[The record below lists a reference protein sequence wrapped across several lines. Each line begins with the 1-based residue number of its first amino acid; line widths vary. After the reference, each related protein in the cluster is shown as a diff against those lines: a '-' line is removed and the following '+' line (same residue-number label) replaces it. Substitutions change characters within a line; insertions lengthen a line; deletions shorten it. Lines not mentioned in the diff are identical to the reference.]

1 MIYKYLIYKLIN
13 ITLIYNIFLQKMEIL
28 WEIRMLTLKTKKYYI
43 IPYIICYIITIL
55 YFFIKYITSS
65 NRNTKNISDFQN
77 YRYILFNYINFDE
90 FNNNVTLLINANRN
104 EFTNNIE
111 QIFENQSY
119 IEKVLVYENEESFKN
134 NISEDDDNYII
145 EFKID
150 KKNEINVYFIF
161 NELIVDNLE
170 KISNQLNI
178 FNNFNILDES

>member
-1 MIYKYLIYKLIN
+1 
-13 ITLIYNIFLQKMEIL
+13 MEIL

-90 FNNNVTLLINANRN
+90 FNNNVTLLINSNRN
-104 EFTNNIE
+104 EFINNIE

-119 IEKVLVYENEESFKN
+119 IEKVLV
-134 NISEDDDNYII
+134 
-145 EFKID
+145 
-150 KKNEINVYFIF
+150 
-161 NELIVDNLE
+161 
-170 KISNQLNI
+170 
-178 FNNFNILDES
+178 